1 MKTLPILL
9 LLLATS
15 CSIFSPENK
24 AMRKL
29 RKAEKLIKQAEQ
41 LGSKWSQDTVY
52 KEIPFIVD
60 SVRVDSVFVAK
71 QGDTV
76 VIEKERLKLRY
87 VKLPGDSVFIEAE
100 CKADTVYK
108 SVPVSV
114 TKTIEAKINW
124 WLYFGIGFGA
134 CLLLVIVVGR
144 LRN

>member
-1 MKTLPILL
+1 MKPLPILL

-15 CSIFSPENK
+15 CGIFSPENK

-29 RKAEKLIKQAEQ
+29 RKAEKLIKQAEL
-41 LGSKWSQDTVY
+41 LGSQWSQDTVY
-52 KEIPFIVD
+52 KEIPFIID

-76 VIEKERLKLRY
+76 VIEKERLKLKY
-87 VKLPGDSVFIEAE
+87 VRLAGDSVYIEGE
-100 CKADTVYK
+100 CEADTVFQK
-108 SVPVSV
+108 VPITI
-114 TKTIEAKINW
+114 TKEISAKINW